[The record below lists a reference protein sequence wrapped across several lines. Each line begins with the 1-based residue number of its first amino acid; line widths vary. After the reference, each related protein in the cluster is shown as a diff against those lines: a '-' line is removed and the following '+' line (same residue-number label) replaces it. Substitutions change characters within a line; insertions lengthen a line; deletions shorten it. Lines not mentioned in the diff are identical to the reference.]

1 MSDSTI
7 ASTGSFY
14 APRVL
19 RGRVDEV
26 EIIDVR
32 TPGEFESIHI
42 PTARNIPLDEL
53 RGRLDEVRALVD
65 AGSEVVLSCRTENRA
80 RQAQQLL
87 TAAGVPSLP
96 IVEGGIVA
104 WEADGAPVVRG
115 VARWDMERQVRFTA
129 GVLVLVS
136 ILVSLVIPEARFVA
150 GFIGAGLVFSAV
162 TNTCTM
168 ALGLAK
174 LPYNRPRGG

>member
-1 MSDSTI
+1 MSDSPI

-14 APRVL
+14 APHAL

-32 TPGEFESIHI
+32 TPGEFESVHM

>member
-14 APRVL
+14 APHAL

>member
-14 APRVL
+14 AP
-19 RGRVDEV
+19 
-26 EIIDVR
+26 
-32 TPGEFESIHI
+32 H
-42 PTARNIPLDEL
+42 AL

>member
-1 MSDSTI
+1 MSDTTI
-7 ASTGSFY
+7 ASTGYY
-14 APRVL
+14 APGSL
-19 RGRVDEV
+19 RARIDEL

-32 TPGEFESIHI
+32 TPGEFESIHM

-65 AGSEVVLSCRTENRA
+65 TGSEVVLCCRTENRA

-87 TAAGVPSLP
+87 AAAGVPSLP

-104 WEADGAPVVRG
+104 WEAEGAPVVQG
-115 VARWDMERQVRFTA
+115 VLRWDMERQVRFTA
-129 GVLVLVS
+129 GAIVLLS
-136 ILVSLVIPEARFVA
+136 ILVSLVFPPARFVA
-150 GFIGAGLVFSAV
+150 GFIGAGLVFSAL

-174 LPYNRPRGG
+174 LPYNRPRSG